1 MENLIALDRC
11 LACDNKHLE
20 LALDLGHQPL
30 ANSYQTEVDEN
41 ESFWPLAVNRC
52 TKCNHLQLTHIVAP
66 ELIYK
71 NYAYV
76 SGTSQTYVDYMK
88 WYAKWTREYAD
99 QWLGAVLDIGCNDG
113 SQLDAYQKLGFITYG
128 VDPAEN
134 LHATSTDK
142 GHKVVCGF
150 WDKHSIKKLK
160 HDSFDIVT
168 CQNAFAHNPDP
179 VKFLELLEPLVK
191 KNGMVF
197 VQTSQADMVRNNEF
211 DTIYHEHISFYN
223 INSFNEMV
231 KRTPFYLI
239 DVVKTP
245 IHGNS
250 YVFVLSKNKKR
261 PKHIDNL
268 IAMEEDLLKE
278 QTYKD
283 WANKANKISSE
294 FRSRIQLFRDKGY
307 KLIGY
312 GAAAKGNTLLNFAN
326 VTLDYIVDDNP
337 LKQGKFSPGKDIPI
351 VSSAILDTFTA
362 EDKILFVP
370 LAWNFF
376 EEIRARIKN
385 KRNNSD
391 DRFLKYFPEVE
402 IGV

>member
-1 MENLIALDRC
+1 MENLITLDRC
-11 LACDNKHLE
+11 LACDSKHLE
-20 LALDLGHQPL
+20 LALDLGQQPL
-30 ANSYQTEVDEN
+30 ANSYQTEIDDN
-41 ESFWPLAVNRC
+41 EPFWPLAVNRC
-52 TKCNHLQLTHIVAP
+52 TDCNHLQLTHIVNP

-88 WYAKWTREYAD
+88 WYAKWTREYVD
-99 QWLGAVLDIGCNDG
+99 QWHGAVLDIGCNDG
-113 SQLDAYQKLGFITYG
+113 SQLDAFRSLGFNTYG

-134 LHATSTDK
+134 LHDTSTDK

-197 VQTSQADMVRNNEF
+197 IQTSQADMVRNNEF

-223 INSFNEMV
+223 INSLNELI
-231 KRTPFYLI
+231 KRTPFHLI
-239 DVVKTP
+239 DVIKTP
-245 IHGNS
+245 IHGTS
-250 YVFVLSKNKKR
+250 YIFVLSKNKKR
-261 PKHIDNL
+261 PRHIANL
-268 IAMEEDLLKE
+268 IDMEEDLLKE

-283 WANKANKISSE
+283 WAAHSRRTISE
-294 FRSRIQLFRDKGY
+294 FSSRIALFKEQDY
-307 KLIGY
+307 KIIGY
-312 GAAAKGNTLLNFAN
+312 GAAAKGNTLLNYSDA
-326 VTLDYIVDDNP
+326 TLDCIIDDNP

-351 VSSAILDTFTA
+351 VNSDILDTFTE

-376 EEIRARIKN
+376 EEIRKRIKN
-385 KRNNSD
+385 KRNNSN

-402 IGV
+402 VGL

>member
-1 MENLIALDRC
+1 
-11 LACDNKHLE
+11 
-20 LALDLGHQPL
+20 
-30 ANSYQTEVDEN
+30 
-41 ESFWPLAVNRC
+41 
-52 TKCNHLQLTHIVAP
+52 
-66 ELIYK
+66 
-71 NYAYV
+71 
-76 SGTSQTYVDYMK
+76 
-88 WYAKWTREYAD
+88 
-99 QWLGAVLDIGCNDG
+99 
-113 SQLDAYQKLGFITYG
+113 
-128 VDPAEN
+128 
-134 LHATSTDK
+134 
-142 GHKVVCGF
+142 
-150 WDKHSIKKLK
+150 
-160 HDSFDIVT
+160 
-168 CQNAFAHNPDP
+168 
-179 VKFLELLEPLVK
+179 
-191 KNGMVF
+191 
-197 VQTSQADMVRNNEF
+197 
-211 DTIYHEHISFYN
+211 
-223 INSFNEMV
+223 MV

-250 YVFVLSKNKKR
+250 YIFVLSKNKKR

-294 FRSRIQLFRDKGY
+294 FRSRIQLFRDEGY

-376 EEIRARIKN
+376 EEIRVRIKN

-402 IGV
+402 VGV